1 MKPSLRP
8 VWAEV
13 DLAAV
18 RGNVQALLQAVTPV
32 PVLAVVKADAYG
44 HGAVEVANAATDAG
58 ASMLGVALVEE
69 GIALREQ
76 GVAAEILLLSEP
88 TADAAGAVVEYR
100 LTPAVY
106 TLGGVAAIE
115 AAAKHQKCENF
126 PVQLKI
132 DTGMHRVGADL
143 VTALEVARAVEQSTA
158 LQLAAVWT
166 HLAVA
171 DERDNE
177 YTDSQLERFENAVR
191 SLRAQGTHPPMLHVA
206 NTAAAIGLKAAHFDL
221 VRCGIGVVGIAP
233 APWLESSINLQP
245 ALSVHAAVSY
255 MKRVDAGEAMS
266 YGLRYRL
273 ERASNIATVP
283 IGYADGVPRL
293 LGERGGEVL
302 IRGSRF
308 PIAGTITMDQML
320 IDVGDAPIEPGEAVV
335 LIGSQGG
342 VCIAAQ
348 EWADRVGTIAYEIV
362 CGIGPRVP
370 RKYLSVSQ

>member
-18 RGNVQALLQAVTPV
+18 RGNVQALLRAVTPV

-44 HGAVEVANAATDAG
+44 HGAVEVANAATNAG

-106 TLGGVAAIE
+106 TLGGVGAIE

-126 PVQLKI
+126 PVHLKI

-206 NTAAAIGLKAAHFDL
+206 NTAAARPKTRLRCDIEHLSSES
-221 VRCGIGVVGIAP
+221 VRVAMRPRRELRRATCAP
-233 APWLESSINLQP
+233 
-245 ALSVHAAVSY
+245 LSE
-255 MKRVDAGEAMS
+255 VDQTRRM
-266 YGLRYRL
+266 
-273 ERASNIATVP
+273 
-283 IGYADGVPRL
+283 
-293 LGERGGEVL
+293 RGGEVAMVTGVVGAMGGTMETGTAETVAS
-302 IRGSRF
+302 IGRASATCAPPCDTPGVTEQQSR
-308 PIAGTITMDQML
+308 
-320 IDVGDAPIEPGEAVV
+320 
-335 LIGSQGG
+335 S
-342 VCIAAQ
+342 AARMPSSLGQ
-348 EWADRVGTIAYEIV
+348 Q
-362 CGIGPRVP
+362 P
-370 RKYLSVSQ
+370 